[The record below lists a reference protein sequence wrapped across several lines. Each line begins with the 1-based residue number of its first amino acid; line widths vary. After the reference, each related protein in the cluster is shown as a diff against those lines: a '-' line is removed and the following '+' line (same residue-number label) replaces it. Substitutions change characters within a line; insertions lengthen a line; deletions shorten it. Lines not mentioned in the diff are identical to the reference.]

1 MAKPAADRVPGGRD
15 LGSGWRLPALAVL
28 AGLAIVVGL
37 ARIGMPSL
45 PPPAESPL
53 QLAPVVV
60 EPRAPPSSTPP
71 PTASP
76 PPAAILTLTPSEFE
90 KVKSPWPD
98 RYADGIPRSISGV
111 PVHRFSAA
119 QASSATFLSATT
131 SMLIGGWYVG
141 PSDVVRGCARP
152 ASSFSCPNGRFADN
166 PAGLAGG
173 QGARVGGHVPSGN
186 GALVIRGTVGLSC
199 TPGGVRLPAACRT
212 RINAEA
218 VVWEGD
224 DLTRSDPIKVAPL
237 LSRLA
242 ESVTDFHPLPYH
254 DLPECRL
261 VRPAQEWVSPTGNVP
276 MAFIF
281 NSPDERF
288 ALATAVLNGPPY
300 GDPASG
306 CASLEPLDG
315 TDGWISQANV
325 LLRVR
330 DVAGP
335 SGGAVRQILE
345 DLEGPP
351 ADGT

>member
-1 MAKPAADRVPGGRD
+1 MWHMD

-28 AGLAIVVGL
+28 AGLAVVVGL
-37 ARIGMPSL
+37 ARMGMPS
-45 PPPAESPL
+45 PPRPTASPL

-60 EPRAPPSSTPP
+60 EPTP
-71 PTASP
+71 TSSP
-76 PPAAILTLTPSEFE
+76 PPVAILTLTPSEFAQ
-90 KVKSPWPD
+90 VRSPWPD
-98 RYADGIPRSISGV
+98 SYADGIPRSIDGV
-111 PVHRFSAA
+111 PVHRFNAA
-119 QASSATFLSATT
+119 QASSSTFLSETT
-131 SMLIGGWYVG
+131 SMLIGGWYLG

-152 ASSFSCPNGRFADN
+152 ANSFSCPSGRFADN
-166 PAGLAGG
+166 PAELAGG
-173 QGARVGGHVPSGN
+173 QGIRVGGHVPSGN

-224 DLTRSDPIKVAPL
+224 DRTRSDPIKVALL

-254 DLPECRL
+254 DLPGCGL
-261 VRPAQEWVSPTGNVP
+261 ARPAQEWVSATGNVP

-281 NSPDERF
+281 TSADERF
-288 ALATAVLNGPPY
+288 AMATAVLNGPPY

-306 CASLEPLDG
+306 CAMLEPLDG
-315 TDGWISQANV
+315 TDGWVGQANV

-330 DVAGP
+330 DLAGP
-335 SGGAVRQILE
+335 PGEEVRQILE
-345 DLEGPP
+345 NL
-351 ADGT
+351 DGLAQDGS

>member
-1 MAKPAADRVPGGRD
+1 MAEPAADQVPDRD

-28 AGLAIVVGL
+28 TGLAVVVGL
-37 ARIGMPSL
+37 ARMGMPS
-45 PPPAESPL
+45 PPPPIESPL

-60 EPRAPPSSTPP
+60 EPT

-76 PPAAILTLTPSEFE
+76 PPVAILTLTPSEFAQ
-90 KVKSPWPD
+90 VRSPWPD
-98 RYADGIPRSISGV
+98 RYADGIPRSIDGV
-111 PVHRFSAA
+111 PVHRFNAA
-119 QASSATFLSATT
+119 QASSTTFLSETT
-131 SMLIGGWYVG
+131 SMLIGGWYLG

-152 ASSFSCPNGRFADN
+152 ANSFSCPSGRFADN
-166 PAGLAGG
+166 PAELAGG
-173 QGARVGGHVPSGN
+173 QGIRVGGHVPSGN

-224 DLTRSDPIKVAPL
+224 ERTRSDPIKVALL

-242 ESVTDFHPLPYH
+242 DSVSEFHPLPYH

-261 VRPAQEWVSPTGNVP
+261 ARPAQEWVSATGNVT

-281 NSPDERF
+281 TSSDER
-288 ALATAVLNGPPY
+288 TAMETEVLNGPPH

-306 CASLEPLDG
+306 CAVLEPLDG
-315 TDGWISQANV
+315 TDGWVSQANV

-330 DVAGP
+330 DLAGA
-335 SGGAVRQILE
+335 SGDAVRQILE
-345 DLEGPP
+345 DL
-351 ADGT
+351 DGLPQDGS